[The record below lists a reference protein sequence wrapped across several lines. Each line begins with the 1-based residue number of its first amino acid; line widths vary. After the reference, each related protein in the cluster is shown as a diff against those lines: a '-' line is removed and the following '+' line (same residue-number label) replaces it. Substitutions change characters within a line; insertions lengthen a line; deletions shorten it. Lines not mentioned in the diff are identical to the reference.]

1 MEAPCELLDGSAVLS
16 ASQLYLVPVVVL
28 LLTDRVVWKSF
39 KDASSND
46 LNKTKVSSSKQKPL
60 FPCQS
65 PRSLPGL
72 QLAGKC
78 FLQPGQ
84 NQPFSR
90 PLTGSVG
97 L

>member
-46 LNKTKVSSSKQKPL
+46 LNKTKVSSSK
-60 FPCQS
+60 
-65 PRSLPGL
+65 
-72 QLAGKC
+72 
-78 FLQPGQ
+78 
-84 NQPFSR
+84 
-90 PLTGSVG
+90 
-97 L
+97 